1 MILPMT
7 WNADITNEE
16 ERRRERDQGRI
27 AEYVDEIIDLLQAMG
42 MSDED
47 YNVEDFISL
56 LEECRVNIIMHYI
69 GSQIQKQL

>member
-27 AEYVDEIIDLLQAMG
+27 AEYVDEIIDLLLAMG